1 MVAQKFSLIMAA
13 LISACAQSAPPQDV
27 IIKNH
32 VEGCFTL
39 NTNQLELNKD
49 PVLLSASISPARDGQ
64 DCPCKSALMQ
74 YATYQEIEG
83 DVFQL
88 ISGNFSILNRE
99 KLILPVA
106 VQSNLIFADHPVTLS
121 ISCSN
126 P

>member
-1 MVAQKFSLIMAA
+1 MVAQKFSLVMAA

-74 YATYQEIEG
+74 YAAYQEIGE

-88 ISGNFSILNRE
+88 ISGNFSILNKE
-99 KLILPVA
+99 KLTLPFE
-106 VQSNLIFADHPVTLS
+106 VQCKLIFSDPSVTLS
-121 ISCSN
+121 ISCST

>member
-1 MVAQKFSLIMAA
+1 MVAQKFSLVMAA

-39 NTNQLELNKD
+39 STKQLELNKN
-49 PVLLSASISPARDGQ
+49 PVLLRASIGPPRDGR

-74 YATYQEIEG
+74 YAAYQEIEE
-83 DVFQL
+83 DVFPL
-88 ISGNFSILNRE
+88 ISGYFSILNRE
-99 KLILPVA
+99 KLTLPVA
-106 VQSNLIFADHPVTLS
+106 VQSNLIFANHAVTLS

>member
-1 MVAQKFSLIMAA
+1 MVAQKFSLVMAA

-27 IIKNH
+27 
-32 VEGCFTL
+32 
-39 NTNQLELNKD
+39 NKD

-74 YATYQEIEG
+74 YAAYQEIGE

-88 ISGNFSILNRE
+88 ISGNFSILNKE
-99 KLILPVA
+99 KLTLPVA
-106 VQSNLIFADHPVTLS
+106 VQGNLIFADHAVTLS
-121 ISCSN
+121 ISCST

>member
-1 MVAQKFSLIMAA
+1 MAQRFSLLMTV
-13 LISACAQSAPPQDV
+13 LISGCAQSAPPQDV

-74 YATYQEIEG
+74 YAAYQEIGE

-88 ISGNFSILNRE
+88 ISGNFSILNKE
-99 KLILPVA
+99 KLTLPVA
-106 VQSNLIFADHPVTLS
+106 VQGNLIFADHAVTLS
-121 ISCSN
+121 ISCST

>member
-1 MVAQKFSLIMAA
+1 MAQRFSLLMTV
-13 LISACAQSAPPQDV
+13 LISACAQTAPPHDV

-74 YATYQEIEG
+74 YAAYQEIGE

-88 ISGNFSILNRE
+88 ISGNFSILNKE
-99 KLILPVA
+99 KLTLPVA
-106 VQSNLIFADHPVTLS
+106 VQGNLIFADHAVTLS
-121 ISCSN
+121 IFCSN

>member
-1 MVAQKFSLIMAA
+1 MAQRFSLLMTV
-13 LISACAQSAPPQDV
+13 LISACAQSAPPQEV
-27 IIKNH
+27 IIENH

-74 YATYQEIEG
+74 YAAYQEIGE

-88 ISGNFSILNRE
+88 ISGNFSILNKE
-99 KLILPVA
+99 KLTLPVA
-106 VQSNLIFADHPVTLS
+106 DQGNLIFADQTVTLS
-121 ISCSN
+121 ISCST

>member
-1 MVAQKFSLIMAA
+1 MAQRFSLLMTV
-13 LISACAQSAPPQDV
+13 LISACAQTAPLQEV

-39 NTNQLELNKD
+39 KINQLELNKD
-49 PVLLSASISPARDGQ
+49 PVLLSASINSAGDGQ
-64 DCPCKSALMQ
+64 ECPCKSALMQ
-74 YATYQEIEG
+74 YAAYQEIGE

-88 ISGNFSILNRE
+88 ISGNFSIPNRE
-99 KLILPVA
+99 KLTLPVA
-106 VQSNLIFADHPVTLS
+106 VQSNLIFADHAVTLS

>member
-1 MVAQKFSLIMAA
+1 MAQRFSLLMTV
-13 LISACAQSAPPQDV
+13 LISGCAQSAPPQDV

-39 NTNQLELNKD
+39 NINQLERNKD
-49 PVLLSASISPARDGQ
+49 PVLLSTSISPARDGQ

-74 YATYQEIEG
+74 YSTHQEIAG
-83 DVFQL
+83 NIFPL
-88 ISGNFSILNRE
+88 ISGNFSILNNE
-99 KLILPVA
+99 KLMLPVT
-106 VQSNLIFADHPVTLS
+106 VQGNLIFADHAVTLS